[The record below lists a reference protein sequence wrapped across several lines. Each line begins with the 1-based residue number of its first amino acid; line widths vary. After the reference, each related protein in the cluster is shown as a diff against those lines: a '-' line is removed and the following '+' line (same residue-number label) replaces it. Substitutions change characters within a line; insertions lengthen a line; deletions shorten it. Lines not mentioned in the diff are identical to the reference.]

1 MVHNSSLQESPPFTV
16 ALTGGIASG
25 KTMASDA
32 FAQLGVPVID
42 TDVIARD
49 LVRPG
54 QSSLDEIVTA
64 FGPDIIDERGELRRS
79 KLRGIIFSN
88 AHARQ
93 KLESIL
99 HPKIRQRASEE
110 IANITSEYCILVIPL
125 LAEGRAYP
133 NINRTLV
140 VDTETE
146 TQITRLMA
154 RDNLSR
160 RQAEQALASQTTRDH
175 RLKFADDIL
184 DNSGSQKSLFMEIA
198 KLHQKYAR
206 LAKLKSYANMDS

>member
-1 MVHNSSLQESPPFTV
+1 MV
-16 ALTGGIASG
+16 
-25 KTMASDA
+25 SDE
-32 FAQLGVPVID
+32 FARLGVPIID
-42 TDVIARD
+42 TDIIAHQI
-49 LVRPG
+49 VRPG
-54 QSSLDEIVTA
+54 QVALREIAKV

-88 AHARQ
+88 ADARQ

-125 LAEGRAYP
+125 LAEAGAYP

-160 RQAEQALASQTTRDH
+160 RQAKQALASQTTRDH
-175 RLKFADDIL
+175 RLEFADDIL
-184 DNSGSQKSLFMEIA
+184 VNSGSQKTLFKEIA
-198 KLHQKYAR
+198 KFHQIYIK
-206 LAKLKSYANMDS
+206 LAKLKIYGNMD